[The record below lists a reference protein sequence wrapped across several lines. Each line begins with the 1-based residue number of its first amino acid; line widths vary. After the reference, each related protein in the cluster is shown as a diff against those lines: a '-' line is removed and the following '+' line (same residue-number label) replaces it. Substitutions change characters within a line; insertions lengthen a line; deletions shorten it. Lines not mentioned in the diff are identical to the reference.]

1 MSFRGFLSQA
11 KSYLGGAGRGVS
23 PVMSWV
29 GGFSRGATGLSRAR
43 RVALFGGAI
52 TSVAALAGTRGMVK
66 GYNMM
71 VRSPED
77 MQARARRLGI
87 FGDEEYFRRDG
98 RMPSNHLG
106 HSGLGLALSRT
117 RHGHPGTL

>member
-1 MSFRGFLSQA
+1 MPARSLLPRT
-11 KSYLGGAGRGVS
+11 
-23 PVMSWV
+23 MSWI
-29 GGFSRGATGLSRAR
+29 GGFSRGATGLRRAGR
-43 RVALFGGAI
+43 MALFGGAI

-106 HSGLGLALSRT
+106 HSGLGLSLSRT
-117 RHGHPGTL
+117 RHGRPCAL